1 MRLKKLLVSGFK
13 SFVDPTDIRVPSHLV
28 GIVGPNGC
36 GKSNVIDAVRW
47 VMGETSARTLRGDNM
62 ADVIFNG
69 SSTRKPISR
78 ASVELIFDNQDGTAP
93 GHYGQFAEIS
103 VKRTL
108 TRDDQSRYLIN
119 HVKTRRKDVLDLFR
133 GTGLGPRSYS
143 IIEQGMVS
151 RIVEARPEDL
161 RVFVEEAAGTS
172 RYKDRRRETEIRIA
186 HTRENLDRVADI
198 ENELGKQLSRLQKQS
213 AAAERY
219 KVLKSEQREV
229 NGQLNVLML
238 NRLNGRLQEQDRL
251 TAKYENEVQKCLA
264 RQRETQ
270 ARLEELRRRQGDAH
284 EEYNRVQQDFYQAV
298 AKISNLEQKI
308 EHRKENMQ
316 RQTEE
321 MERLQGLRNEYL
333 RQINSETEK
342 SRALAQRL
350 ETIRPD
356 LESFQESLADAE
368 NQLSDSG
375 KRLSGCLAEIEDLDE
390 RSREPARQ
398 VEIQNSRIEYL
409 RQQRVRTEQGK
420 ARLDERI
427 TRLSEQVSSTDIDSL
442 RSRAEEKERDHEQAE
457 NRFHQFEL
465 ELKQVYTRIER
476 KREGW
481 ANLRTR
487 LQEVTSR
494 LQSLQ
499 EIQAA
504 ALGTDSEDIDNWL
517 TGSGLGHVPR
527 LANKIRVADGWERAA
542 DRVLNDWLSALCTDR
557 ITIELLATRPD
568 SSLSLVCPDEV
579 NAPTDDPV
587 SRIPLAA
594 MSDKIIAGAADA
606 AGLVAGVYVA
616 ETLEQGLECR
626 NRLTGRE
633 CIVTRHGELIG
644 ASWIRF
650 ASQSQIETG
659 ALVREYEIAQLLA
672 KKQDMSD
679 RLELET
685 KEIAS
690 LNLLRK
696 ENEAKLESWRSSLND
711 LRSDLTVVHN
721 QFSREETR
729 YLEACEHL
737 GKLGVELDELETQ
750 IRDED
755 AEIENARALY
765 EKAMKETGVFDRER
779 ANRVDVRNRLSDEV
793 SERRKVVDEVREK
806 HYNRALIQQKLE
818 ADVDAVEGNIKR
830 FQNDLEKTESRLSE
844 LGQPG
849 SSPDES
855 VPVLEEDLERLL
867 QEKLETDKRF
877 SAARER
883 VSDLDDRIE
892 QANRLHA
899 AQAGHVDEAR
909 VNLEQQKL
917 ARQGALV
924 RRDAMVE
931 KIDNEGWDVEAC
943 IQRLPEDA
951 SVEDWQARLEDIRRK
966 VDRIG
971 PVNLVAID
979 EFNEQTER
987 MDYLRKQ
994 REDLTEALHTL
1005 EQVIQKIDRE
1015 TRSRFRQTFDT
1026 INAGFNRFFPKLFG
1040 GGSARLFLTSDDLL
1054 TTGIGVMARPPGKR
1068 NSHIHLLSGGEK
1080 ALTAVALLFSLFE
1093 LNPAP
1098 FCMLDEVDAPLDDA
1112 NVDRYCETLR
1122 TLADKSQMIVI
1133 THNKITM
1140 ASMDLLVGVTMEEA
1154 GVSRLVSVD
1163 MEQAMEMVA
1172 Q

>member
-13 SFVDPTDIRVPSHLV
+13 SFVDPVDIRVPSHLV

-78 ASVELIFDNQDGTAP
+78 ASVELIFDNQDGQAP

-119 HVKTRRKDVLDLFR
+119 NVKTRRKDVLDLFR

-186 HTRENLDRVADI
+186 HTRENLERVADI
-198 ENELGKQLSRLQKQS
+198 ETELGKQLSRLRKQS

-219 KVLKSEQREV
+219 KVLKSEQREI
-229 NGQLNVLML
+229 NGQLNVLILNQL
-238 NRLNGRLQEQDRL
+238 NRQLQEQDRL
-251 TAKYENEVQKCLA
+251 TAKHENEVQKCLS
-264 RQRETQ
+264 RQRQTQ
-270 ARLEELRRRQGDAH
+270 AKLEELRRRQGDAH
-284 EEYNRVQQDFYQAV
+284 EEYNRIQQEFYQV
-298 AKISNLEQKI
+298 SAKISNLEQKI
-308 EHRKENMQ
+308 EHRRENIQ

-321 MERLQGLRNEYL
+321 VERLQGLRNDYL
-333 RQINSETEK
+333 QQSKSETRK
-342 SRALAQRL
+342 SEALVQRL
-350 ETIRPD
+350 EEMRPA
-356 LESFQESLADAE
+356 LESYQQSLADAE
-368 NQLSDSG
+368 NQLADCG
-375 KRLSGCLAEIEDLDE
+375 QRLSDCLAEIEVLDE

-398 VEIQNSRIEYL
+398 VEIQNSRIEHL

-420 ARLDERI
+420 
-427 TRLSEQVSSTDIDSL
+427 TRLTEQITQLTEQVSSTDIDSL
-442 RSRAEEKERDHEQAE
+442 RCEAEGKERNHEQAE
-457 NRFHQFEL
+457 KQFHQSEL
-465 ELKQVYTRIER
+465 ELKQIYTRIER

-487 LQEVTSR
+487 LQEVISR

-504 ALGTDSEDIDNWL
+504 ALGADRADIDNWL
-517 TGSGLGHVPR
+517 DDSGLGRVPR
-527 LANKIRVADGWERAA
+527 LANKIKVADGWERAA
-542 DRVLNDWLSALCTDR
+542 DQALNDWLSALCTDH
-557 ITIELLATRPD
+557 ISLELLATRPD

-579 NAPTDDPV
+579 NAAADNAA

-594 MSDKIIAGAADA
+594 MSDQIIAGGSEVT
-606 AGLVAGVYVA
+606 GLVAGVYVA
-616 ETLEQGLECR
+616 ETLEQALECR

-633 CIVTRHGELIG
+633 CIVTRRGELVG
-644 ASWIRF
+644 TNWIRF

-659 ALVREYEIAQLLA
+659 VLVREDEIVQLLD
-672 KKQDMSD
+672 KKRDMSD
-679 RLELET
+679 QLELAE

-690 LNLLRK
+690 LNLHRK
-696 ENEAKLESWRSSLND
+696 EKEAEVETWRRSLTD
-711 LRSDLTVVHN
+711 LRSELTVVHN

-729 YLEACEHL
+729 YLEAREHL
-737 GKLGVELDELETQ
+737 GKLGAELDELEAQST
-750 IRDED
+750 DED
-755 AEIENARALY
+755 AEMENARALF
-765 EKAMKETGVFDRER
+765 ETAVKETGVFGKQRER
-779 ANRVDVRNRLSDEV
+779 LIEARNQLSDEV
-793 SERRKVVDEVREK
+793 SKKRERVDEIRER
-806 HYNRALIQQKLE
+806 HYNQALIQQKLE
-818 ADVDAVEGNIKR
+818 ADVDTVNSNIKR
-830 FQNDLEKTESRLSE
+830 FQYDIEITESRLSD
-844 LGQPG
+844 LNQPD
-849 SSPDES
+849 SVPDES
-855 VPVLEEDLERLL
+855 VPVLQESLERLL
-867 QEKLETDKRF
+867 HSSHEIDQHF
-877 SAARER
+877 SAAREQ
-883 VSDLDDRIE
+883 VSELDDSIE
-892 QANRLHA
+892 QANQLHA
-899 AQAGHVDEAR
+899 GQARHVDEAR
-909 VNLEQQKL
+909 VELEQQKL
-917 ARQGALV
+917 TRQEALV
-924 RRDAMVE
+924 RRDALVE
-931 KIDNEGWDVEAC
+931 MMDSQGWDIEAYS
-943 IQRLPEDA
+943 QGLPEDA
-951 SVEDWQARLEDIRRK
+951 SVQDWQIRLENIEKK
-966 VDRIG
+966 VERIG

-979 EFNEQTER
+979 EFNEQSER

-994 REDLTEALHTL
+994 REDLTEALTTL
-1005 EQVIQKIDRE
+1005 EQVIRKIDRE

-1026 INAGFNRFFPKLFG
+1026 INEGFNRFFPKLFG

-1068 NSHIHLLSGGEK
+1068 NTHIHLLSGGEK

-1112 NVDRYCETLR
+1112 NVDRYCETLK

-1163 MEQAMEMVA
+1163 MERAMEMVA
-1172 Q
+1172 

>member
-69 SSTRKPISR
+69 SAARKPISR
-78 ASVELIFDNQDGTAP
+78 ASVELIFDNQDGQAP

-119 HVKTRRKDVLDLFR
+119 NVKTRRKDVLDLFR

-172 RYKDRRRETEIRIA
+172 RYKDRRRETETRIA
-186 HTRENLDRVADI
+186 HTRENLERVADI
-198 ENELGKQLSRLQKQS
+198 ENELGKQLSRLRKQS

-219 KVLKSEQREV
+219 KVLKSEQREI

-238 NRLNGRLQEQDRL
+238 NRLNRQLQEQDRL
-251 TAKYENEVQKCLA
+251 AAKYENEVQKRLTSQ
-264 RQRETQ
+264 RQTQ

-284 EEYNRVQQDFYQAV
+284 EEYNRIQQEFYQAS

-308 EHRKENMQ
+308 EHRKENVQ

-321 MERLQGLRNEYL
+321 MERLQGLRNDYL
-333 RQINSETEK
+333 QQINSKTQESKT
-342 SRALAQRL
+342 LFQRL
-350 ETIRPD
+350 EAMRPD

-368 NQLSDSG
+368 NQLADSER
-375 KRLSGCLAEIEDLDE
+375 RLSGCLAEIEDLNE

-398 VEIQNSRIEYL
+398 VEIQNSRIEHL
-409 RQQRVRTEQGK
+409 RQQQERTEQGK
-420 ARLDERI
+420 ARLNERI
-427 TRLSEQVSSTDIDSL
+427 TQLSEQISSADIDSL
-442 RSRAEEKERDHEQAE
+442 RSEAEEKERNHEQAE
-457 NRFHQFEL
+457 KQFHQFEM
-465 ELKQVYTRIER
+465 ELKQIYARIER

-499 EIQAA
+499 EIQVA
-504 ALGTDSEDIDNWL
+504 ALGADSEDIDNWL
-517 TGSGLGHVPR
+517 TDSGLGRVPR
-527 LANKIRVADGWERAA
+527 LASKIKVADGWERAA

-557 ITIELLATRPD
+557 ISIELLTSRPD

-579 NAPTDDPV
+579 NVFPDNSA
-587 SRIPLAA
+587 SRIPLEA
-594 MSDKIIAGAADA
+594 MSDRIIAGAAEV

-616 ETLEQGLECR
+616 ETLEQGLDCR
-626 NRLTGRE
+626 SRLTGRE
-633 CIVTRHGELIG
+633 CIVTRQGELIG
-644 ASWIRF
+644 ANWISF

-659 ALVREYEIAQLLA
+659 ALVREDEITQLLG
-672 KKQDMSD
+672 KKRDMSD
-679 RLELET
+679 RLEVEAE
-685 KEIAS
+685 EIDS
-690 LNLLRK
+690 LNLSRK
-696 ENEAKLESWRSSLND
+696 EKEAELESWRGALND
-711 LRSDLTVVHN
+711 LRSGLTVVYN

-729 YLEACEHL
+729 YLEAREHL
-737 GKLGVELDELETQ
+737 GKLGAELDQLETR
-750 IRDED
+750 ITDED
-755 AEIENARALY
+755 AEIENARALF
-765 EKAMKETGVFDRER
+765 ETAVKETGFFDRER
-779 ANRVDVRNRLSDEV
+779 ASLIEARNQLNDEV
-793 SERRKVVDEVREK
+793 SGKRKVVDEMREQ

-818 ADVDAVEGNIKR
+818 ADVNTLKDNIQR
-830 FQNDLEKTESRLSE
+830 FQYDLDRIESRLSE
-844 LGQPG
+844 LIQPD
-849 SSPDES
+849 SSSDES
-855 VPVLEEDLERLL
+855 VPALEGNLERLL
-867 QEKLETDKRF
+867 REKLETDKRF

-883 VSDLDDRIE
+883 VSDLDHRIE
-892 QANRLHA
+892 QTNKLHA
-899 AQAGHVDEAR
+899 GQVGQVDEAR
-909 VNLEQQKL
+909 VDLEQQKL
-917 ARQGALV
+917 TRREALV

-931 KIDNEGWDVEAC
+931 TINSQGWNIEEC
-943 IQRLPEDA
+943 SQRLPEDA
-951 SVEDWQARLEDIRRK
+951 SVEDWQTRLENIRKK

-979 EFNEQTER
+979 EFNEQSER

-994 REDLTEALHTL
+994 REDLAEALHTL

-1026 INAGFNRFFPKLFG
+1026 INEGFNRFFPKLFG
-1040 GGSARLFLTSDDLL
+1040 GGNARLFLTSDDLL
-1054 TTGIGVMARPPGKR
+1054 TTGIGVMASPPGKR

>member
-69 SSTRKPISR
+69 SSARKPISK
-78 ASVELIFDNQDGTAP
+78 ASVELIFDNQDGQAP

-119 HVKTRRKDVLDLFR
+119 NIKTRRKDVLDLFR

-198 ENELGKQLSRLQKQS
+198 ENELGKQLGRLQKQS
-213 AAAERY
+213 ASAERY
-219 KVLKSEQREV
+219 KVLKSEQREI

-238 NRLNGRLQEQDRL
+238 NRLNRQLQEQDRL
-251 TAKYENEVQKCLA
+251 TAKYENQVQKCLTN
-264 RQRETQ
+264 QRETQ
-270 ARLEELRRRQGDAH
+270 ARLEALRKRQADAH
-284 EEYNRVQQDFYQAV
+284 QKYNQIQQEFYQV
-298 AKISNLEQKI
+298 SAKISNLEQKI
-308 EHRKENMQ
+308 EHRKENSQ

-321 MERLQGLRNEYL
+321 MERLQGLRNDYQQ
-333 RQINSETEK
+333 QINSETQK
-342 SRALAQRL
+342 NRALFQRL
-350 ETIRPD
+350 EAMRPD
-356 LESFQESLADAE
+356 MESFQESLADAE
-368 NQLSDSG
+368 NQLADSE
-375 KRLSGCLAEIEDLDE
+375 KRLLGCLAEIEALNE

-398 VEIQNSRIEYL
+398 VEIQNSRIEHL
-409 RQQRVRTEQGK
+409 RRQRVRTEQGK
-420 ARLDERI
+420 ARLNDQI
-427 TRLSEQVSSTDIDSL
+427 TRLSGQISSTDIDSL
-442 RSRAEEKERDHEQAE
+442 RSEAEEKERNHEQAE
-457 NRFHQFEL
+457 KRFYRSEL
-465 ELKQVYTRIER
+465 ELKQIYTRIEQN
-476 KREGW
+476 REGW

-487 LQEVTSR
+487 FQEVVSR

-499 EIQAA
+499 EIQEA

-517 TGSGLGHVPR
+517 TDSGLGRVPR

-557 ITIELLATRPD
+557 ISIELLATRPD

-579 NAPTDDPV
+579 NAPPNAPA
-587 SRIPLAA
+587 SRIPLTA
-594 MSDKIIAGAADA
+594 MSDKIIAGAADI
-606 AGLVAGVYVA
+606 AGLIAGVYVV
-616 ETLEQGLECR
+616 ESLEQGLDYR

-633 CIVTRHGELIG
+633 CIVTRQGELIG
-644 ASWIRF
+644 ANWVSF

-659 ALVREYEIAQLLA
+659 VLVREDEITQLLD

-679 RLELET
+679 RLELEA
-685 KEIAS
+685 KEIA
-690 LNLLRK
+690 LLDRLRK
-696 ENEAKLESWRSSLND
+696 EKEVELESWRSALND

-737 GKLGVELDELETQ
+737 GKLGLELDELETQ
-750 IRDED
+750 ITDED
-755 AEIENARALY
+755 AEIENARELFETAV
-765 EKAMKETGVFDRER
+765 KETEVFNQGQATLIHTRDQFS
-779 ANRVDVRNRLSDEV
+779 VEV
-793 SERRKVVDEVREK
+793 SQKRRVVDEVREK
-806 HYNRALIQQKLE
+806 HYNRALVQQKME
-818 ADVDAVEGNIKR
+818 ADTDALKRNIQR
-830 FQNDLEKTESRLSE
+830 LSDDLARTEARLSE
-844 LGQPG
+844 LSRPD
-849 SSPDES
+849 SSQGES
-855 VPVLEEDLERLL
+855 VAILEENLEWLL
-867 QEKLETDKRF
+867 QGKLETDKRF
-877 SAARER
+877 SAAREL
-883 VSDLDDRIE
+883 VSSLDDRID
-892 QANRLHA
+892 QKNKLHA
-899 AQAGHVDEAR
+899 GQVGHVDEAR
-909 VNLEQQKL
+909 VNMDRQKL
-917 ARQGALV
+917 VRQEALV

-931 KIDNEGWDVEAC
+931 TIDSQRWDIEEC
-943 IQRLPEDA
+943 SQRLPEDA
-951 SVEDWQARLEDIRRK
+951 SVEDWQARLDNIEAK
-966 VDRIG
+966 VARIG

-987 MDYLRKQ
+987 MEYLCKQ
-994 REDLTEALHTL
+994 REDLTEALNTL
-1005 EQVIQKIDRE
+1005 ERVIQKIDRE
-1015 TRSRFRQTFDT
+1015 TSSRFRQTFDT

-1040 GGSARLFLTSDDLL
+1040 GGSAQLFLISDDLL

-1122 TLADKSQMIVI
+1122 TLSNKSQMIVI

-1140 ASMDLLVGVTMEEA
+1140 ASMDLLVGITMEEA

-1163 MEQAMEMVA
+1163 VEQTMEMVA

>member
-13 SFVDPTDIRVPSHLV
+13 SFVDPTDIRVPSPLV

-69 SSTRKPISR
+69 SSARKPISK
-78 ASVELIFDNQDGTAP
+78 ASVELIFDNQDGQAP

-103 VKRTL
+103 IKRTL

-119 HVKTRRKDVLDLFR
+119 NIKTRRKDVLDLFR

-186 HTRENLDRVADI
+186 HTRENLERVADI

-213 AAAERY
+213 DAAERY
-219 KVLKSEQREV
+219 KVLKSEEREI
-229 NGQLNVLML
+229 NGQLNVLLL
-238 NRLNGRLQEQDRL
+238 NRLNHQLQEQDRL
-251 TAKYENEVQKCLA
+251 TAKYENKVQKYLTN
-264 RQRETQ
+264 QRDTE
-270 ARLEELRRRQGDAH
+270 ASLESLRRRQADAH
-284 EEYNRVQQDFYQAV
+284 EKYNQSQQEFYQAS

-308 EHRKENMQ
+308 EHRKENIQ
-316 RQTEE
+316 RQVEE
-321 MERLQGLRNEYL
+321 MERLQGLRNDYQQ
-333 RQINSETEK
+333 QIGAETQK
-342 SRALAQRL
+342 NRALLQRL
-350 ETIRPD
+350 EAMRPV

-368 NQLSDSG
+368 NQLADSE
-375 KRLSGCLAEIEDLDE
+375 KRLLDCLAEVEAINE
-390 RSREPARQ
+390 RSGEPARQ
-398 VEIQNSRIEYL
+398 VEIQNSRIEHL
-409 RQQRVRTEQGK
+409 RRQRARTEQGK
-420 ARLDERI
+420 ARLNDQSAL
-427 TRLSEQVSSTDIDSL
+427 LSAQISSTDIDSL
-442 RSRAEEKERDHEQAE
+442 RSQTGEKERNHEQAE
-457 NRFHQFEL
+457 KRFYRFEL
-465 ELKQVYTRIER
+465 ELKQIHTRIEQ

-487 LQEVTSR
+487 LQEVVSR

-499 EIQAA
+499 EIQEAT
-504 ALGTDSEDIDNWL
+504 LGTGSEDINNWL
-517 TGSGLGHVPR
+517 TDSGLGRVPR
-527 LANKIRVADGWERAA
+527 LASKIRVADGWERAA

-557 ITIELLATRPD
+557 ISIELLATRPD
-568 SSLSLVCPDEV
+568 SSLSLVCPDQV
-579 NAPTDDPV
+579 NAPPNHPA
-587 SRIPLAA
+587 SRIPLPA
-594 MSDKIIAGAADA
+594 MSDKIIAGAVDV
-606 AGLVAGVYVA
+606 AGLIAGVYVV
-616 ETLEQGLECR
+616 ESLEQGLDYR
-626 NRLTGRE
+626 NQLTGGE
-633 CIVTRHGELIG
+633 CIVTRQGELIG
-644 ASWIRF
+644 ANWVSF

-659 ALVREYEIAQLLA
+659 ALVREEEIAQLLD
-672 KKQDMSD
+672 KKRDVSD
-679 RLELET
+679 RLELEE

-690 LNLLRK
+690 LDSLRK
-696 ENEAKLESWRSSLND
+696 EKEAELESWRSVLND
-711 LRSDLTVVHN
+711 LRSDLTVAHN
-721 QFSREETR
+721 RFGREETR

-737 GKLGVELDELETQ
+737 GKLGAELDELETQ
-750 IRDED
+750 ITDED
-755 AEIENARALY
+755 AEAENARALF
-765 EKAMKETGVFDRER
+765 ETAVKETEVFNQER
-779 ANRVDVRNRLSDEV
+779 ANLIHMRDQLSAEV
-793 SERRKVVDEVREK
+793 SQKRRVVDEVREK

-818 ADVDAVEGNIKR
+818 VDADAIKGNIQR
-830 FQNDLEKTESRLSE
+830 FKDDLARTEARLSE
-844 LGQPG
+844 LSRPD
-849 SSPDES
+849 SSQGEP
-855 VPVLEEDLERLL
+855 VPVLEESLERLL
-867 QEKLETDKRF
+867 HSILETDERF
-877 SAARER
+877 SAARGL
-883 VSDLDDRIE
+883 VSSLDNRIG
-892 QANRLHA
+892 QANKVHA
-899 AQAGHVDEAR
+899 GQVGHVDEAR
-909 VNLEQQKL
+909 ATLDRQKL
-917 ARQGALV
+917 VRQEALV
-924 RRDAMVE
+924 RRDALVE
-931 KIDNEGWDVEAC
+931 TIDGQGWNIKEC
-943 IQRLPEDA
+943 SRRLPEDA
-951 SVEDWQARLEDIRRK
+951 SVEDWQVKLENIEKK
-966 VDRIG
+966 VTRIG

-987 MDYLRKQ
+987 MDYLCKQ
-994 REDLTEALHTL
+994 REDLTEALNTL
-1005 EQVIQKIDRE
+1005 ERVIQKIDRE

-1054 TTGIGVMARPPGKR
+1054 TTGIGVMARPPGKK

-1112 NVDRYCETLR
+1112 NVERYCETLR
-1122 TLADKSQMIVI
+1122 TLANKSQMIVI

-1163 MEQAMEMVA
+1163 MAQAMEMVA

>member
-47 VMGETSARTLRGDNM
+47 VMGETSARMLRGDNM
-62 ADVIFNG
+62 EDVIFNG

-78 ASVELIFDNQDGTAP
+78 ASVELIFDNQDGQAP

-161 RVFVEEAAGTS
+161 RMFVEEAAGTS
-172 RYKDRRRETEIRIA
+172 RYKERRRETETRIA

-198 ENELGKQLSRLQKQS
+198 ESELGKQLSRLQKQS
-213 AAAERY
+213 ATAERY
-219 KVLKSEQREV
+219 KVLKSEQRKI

-238 NRLNGRLQEQDRL
+238 NQWNRELQEQDRL

-270 ARLEELRRRQGDAH
+270 AGLEDLRRRQADAH
-284 EEYNRVQQDFYQAV
+284 EEYNQVQQEFYQAS

-308 EHRKENMQ
+308 EHRKENIQ
-316 RQTEE
+316 RQTQE
-321 MERLQGLRNEYL
+321 MERLQGLRNDYL
-333 RQINSETEK
+333 RQISSETQKTE
-342 SRALAQRL
+342 ALVERL
-350 ETIRPD
+350 EEMRPD
-356 LESFQESLADAE
+356 LESFQQSLAGAE
-368 NQLSDSG
+368 NQLAESG
-375 KRLSGCLAEIEDLDE
+375 KRLSGCLTGIEDLNE

-398 VEIQNSRIEYL
+398 VEIQNSRMEHL
-409 RQQRVRTEQGK
+409 RQQRRRTEQGK
-420 ARLDERI
+420 ARLTEQI

-442 RSRAEEKERDHEQAE
+442 RFEAGEKEREHERAE
-457 NRFHQFEL
+457 KQFHRFER
-465 ELKQVYTRIER
+465 ELKQIYTRIEQ

-504 ALGTDSEDIDNWL
+504 ALGADRSEIDSWLTDS
-517 TGSGLGHVPR
+517 GFGRVSR
-527 LANKIRVADGWERAA
+527 LARKIKVADGWERAA
-542 DRVLNDWLSALCTDR
+542 DRVLNDWLSAFCTSR
-557 ITIELLATRPD
+557 ISSELLATRPD
-568 SSLSLVCPDEV
+568 SSLALVCPDEV
-579 NAPTDDPV
+579 SVPPANPAAP
-587 SRIPLAA
+587 IPLAL
-594 MSDKIIAGAADA
+594 MSDQIIAEGFHV

-616 ETLEQGLECR
+616 ETLEQGLR
-626 NRLTGRE
+626 YRQQLSGRE
-633 CIVTRHGELIG
+633 CIVTRCGELIG
-644 ASWIRF
+644 ANWIRF

-659 ALVREYEIAQLLA
+659 VLVREDEIAQLLD
-672 KKQDMSD
+672 KKRDLSD
-679 RLELET
+679 RLELAA
-685 KEIAS
+685 KEIDS
-690 LNLLRK
+690 LNLLRQKK
-696 ENEAKLESWRSSLND
+696 EAELETWRGCVAD
-711 LRSDLTVVHN
+711 LRSALTVVHN

-729 YLEACEHL
+729 YLEAREYL

-750 IRDED
+750 ITDED
-755 AEIENARALY
+755 GQMKSARLSFETAV
-765 EKAMKETGVFDRER
+765 KETGVFDQER
-779 ANRVDVRNRLSDEV
+779 AALIDVRNQLGHEV
-793 SERRKVVDEVREK
+793 STKRKAVDALREQ
-806 HYNRALIQQKLE
+806 HYKQVLSQQKLA
-818 ADVDAVEGNIKR
+818 ADLDLINSNIQR
-830 FQNDLEKTESRLSE
+830 YQYDLEQNESRLSD
-844 LGQPG
+844 LSQSD

-855 VPVLEEDLERLL
+855 VSALEEKLERLL
-867 QEKLETDKRF
+867 RLSLETDKRF
-877 SAARER
+877 SAAKAQVAE
-883 VSDLDDRIE
+883 LDGRIE
-892 QANRLHA
+892 QANQLA
-899 AQAGHVDEAR
+899 AGQSGLMEEAR
-909 VNLEQQKL
+909 MNLEQQKL
-917 ARQGALV
+917 SRREARV
-924 RRDAMVE
+924 RRDALVE
-931 KIDNEGWDVEAC
+931 MMDSQGWDIEEC
-943 IQRLPEDA
+943 SLGLPENA
-951 SVEDWQARLEDIRRK
+951 SVEDWRARLEIIEEK

-994 REDLTEALHTL
+994 REDLTAALNTL
-1005 EQVIQKIDRE
+1005 EQVIQRIDRE

-1026 INAGFNRFFPKLFG
+1026 INEGFNRFFPKLFG

-1054 TTGIGVMARPPGKR
+1054 TAGIGVMARPPGKR
-1068 NSHIHLLSGGEK
+1068 NTHIHLLSGGEK

-1112 NVDRYCETLR
+1112 NVDRYCETLK

-1163 MEQAMEMVA
+1163 MERAMGMVA
-1172 Q
+1172 